1 MSLTPML
8 VVEDVPAV
16 SAWLQRV
23 FEWKSAHGGPEFE
36 MLADATGTVLL
47 WLHMREADHEHAHTS
62 GVDLASVGG
71 GVTFY
76 VLVDDIEAVRVRA
89 GEGGAEIVEELH
101 VNLLASHREFTVV
114 GPQGYHFA
122 AHTARNG

>member
-8 VVEDVPAV
+8 VVDDVPAV

-23 FEWKSAHGGPEFE
+23 FGWKSAHGGPEFE
-36 MLADATGTVLL
+36 MLADATGKVLM
-47 WLHMREADHEHAHTS
+47 WLHARDADHEHAHTS

-76 VLVDDIEAVRVRA
+76 VLVDDIESVRARA
-89 GEGGAEIVEELH
+89 GEGDAEIVEELH
-101 VNLLASHREFTVV
+101 ENKLAGHNEFTVV

-122 AHTARNG
+122 AHTAYQP